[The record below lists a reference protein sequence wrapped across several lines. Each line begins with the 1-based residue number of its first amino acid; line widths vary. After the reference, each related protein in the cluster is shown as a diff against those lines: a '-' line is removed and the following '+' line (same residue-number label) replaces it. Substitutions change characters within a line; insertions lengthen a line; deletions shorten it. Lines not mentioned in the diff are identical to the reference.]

1 MRYSHKIIL
10 FFILLLQTSLFAQN
24 TPTVI
29 ELFTSQGCSSCPP
42 ADALLKEIKDA
53 YGDDVITL
61 SYHVDYWDYIGWK
74 DPFATQAFT
83 QKQYGYAQKFK
94 SRSVYT
100 PQAVIN
106 GRTHYTGSDKSSIY
120 RVLESKNSYALP
132 ITIDVTSI
140 QKQNATVAVDYTISD
155 TTIANELTF
164 VITINEKTTQVKRG
178 ENRNR
183 TLKNTHIV
191 VAEQTL
197 NRYSS
202 KGQITLQIP
211 SWVKNND
218 QLSIVAYATKANVG
232 IVSAI
237 TEAI

>member
-1 MRYSHKIIL
+1 MRTSHKLLLL
-10 FFILLLQTSLFAQN
+10 FTLLLQTALYAQN
-24 TPTVI
+24 MPTVI

-42 ADALLKEIKDA
+42 ADALLEEIKNE
-53 YGDDVITL
+53 YGDNVIAL

-74 DPFATQAFT
+74 DPFATKGFT
-83 QKQYGYAQKFK
+83 QKQYAYAEKFR

-106 GRTHYTGSDKSSIY
+106 GRSHYTGSDKSAIY
-120 RVLESKNSYALP
+120 KVLNSDHKIAKPVSLTISKTTLQGNLIA
-132 ITIDVTSI
+132 IDY
-140 QKQNATVAVDYTISD
+140 TVAD
-155 TTIANELTF
+155 TNTANELTF
-164 VITINEKTTQVKRG
+164 AITIREKVTQVKRG

-197 NRYSS
+197 NRYATNG
-202 KGQITLQIP
+202 KLLLQLPDWI
-211 SWVKNND
+211 KEKD

-232 IVSAI
+232 IIDAV
-237 TEAI
+237 TTTL

>member
-1 MRYSHKIIL
+1 MRYSHIITLL
-10 FFILLLQTSLFAQN
+10 FTLLLQTSVFGQK

-42 ADALLKEIKDA
+42 ADKLLKEIKDT

-83 QKQYGYAQKFK
+83 QKQYGYAEKFR

-120 RVLESKNSYALP
+120 RVLTSKNTHALP
-132 ITIDVTSI
+132 IDISLTNVEKGNTAI
-140 QKQNATVAVDYTISD
+140 AVDYTISD
-155 TTIANELTF
+155 TDAANELTF
-164 VITINEKTTQVKRG
+164 VITINEKVTQVKRG
-178 ENRNR
+178 ENRNK
-183 TLKNTHIV
+183 TLKNSHIV
-191 VAEQTL
+191 VAEQTIR
-197 NRYSS
+197 RYNS

-211 SWVKNND
+211 SWVQNND
-218 QLSIVAYATKANVG
+218 QLSIVAYATKDNVG

-237 TEAI
+237 TESI